1 MTKLGF
7 SLEIFPPKTSV
18 DVTEIYN
25 SFSSFALLK
34 PDFISVTYGAGG
46 STKRLTKEI
55 SRDIQ
60 QNFNLA
66 SVAHLT
72 CVGSSKE
79 NVKQILDEFSNEG
92 ISRILALRGDLPDSG
107 EKNFG
112 DFKYATDLIKFIS
125 DNGNFEIFAACY
137 PEGHNENRDFNKDIE
152 IAKIKSEMGVRVFVS
167 QLFFEN
173 DDFLNMRNAMEQ
185 KGISASILAGIM
197 PLTNAKQILRIVQ
210 LSGAKLPA
218 KLTKLV
224 AKYEHAP
231 DSLFKAGLDFSIE
244 QIESLQKANVDG
256 IHLYTM
262 NNPKI
267 ATYIHTNVKFNK

>member
-1 MTKLGF
+1 MTQLGF

-25 SFSSFALLK
+25 SFSSFALLS

-92 ISRILALRGDLPDSG
+92 ISRILALRGDLPNSD
-107 EKNFG
+107 EMNFG
-112 DFKYATDLIKFIS
+112 DFRYATDLIKFIS
-125 DNGNFEIFAACY
+125 ENGNFEIYAACY

-152 IAKIKSEMGVRVFVS
+152 IAKIKNDMGVHSFIS

-173 DDFLNMRNAMEQ
+173 DDFLNMRDAMAQ
-185 KGISASILAGIM
+185 KGMDASILAGIM
-197 PLTNAKQILRIVQ
+197 PLTNSKQVLRIVQ

-231 DSLFKAGLDFSIE
+231 DSLFKAGLDFSVE
-244 QIESLQKANVDG
+244 QIEALKKSNVDG

-267 ATYIHTNVKFNK
+267 ASYIYNNIKFIK